1 VQVAAGIH
9 FPAEQTSLPVQA
21 GVHTP
26 GLGGATHFPLTHVS
40 PVAQSGSQAV
50 VFAGVASGA
59 LGEVA
64 GTHLPSTQ
72 VSVPLQLGVHA
83 PAVVVSVGVASGA
96 LGEVVGTH
104 LPSTQVSVPLQSGVH
119 APAAVVVVGV
129 VGVASGA
136 LGVVLGTHL
145 PPTQVSVPLQLGVQ
159 MSVAIVCIR
168 EKV

>member
-1 VQVAAGIH
+1 M
-9 FPAEQTSLPVQA
+9 
-21 GVHTP
+21 
-26 GLGGATHFPLTHVS
+26 
-40 PVAQSGSQAV
+40 
-50 VFAGVASGA
+50 ASGA

-64 GTHLPSTQ
+64 
-72 VSVPLQLGVHA
+72 
-83 PAVVVSVGVASGA
+83 
-96 LGEVVGTH
+96 GTH

-119 APAAVVVVGV
+119 APAAVVF